1 MKKMVLSILGE
12 DRPGIVYAVSRV
24 LFESACNILEV
35 SQTILKTEFAGI
47 FIIAMP
53 GDLTQE
59 ELRDRMEKELDA
71 IGLKVGLKD
80 FKAGT
85 APAPPCTEPFVIT
98 VRGED
103 RLGIIPGITGVIAGF
118 DINIVNLKAIADLG
132 NGAQV
137 VIVFEVD
144 MPEGANKAAFRAAL
158 QLKAEELNLEIS
170 IQHREIFE
178 AIHRI

>member
-24 LFESACNILEV
+24 LFDLACNILEV
-35 SQTILKTEFAGI
+35 SQTILQTEFAGI

-53 GDLTQE
+53 AELTAE
-59 ELRDRMEKELDA
+59 NLSAAMEKEMEPL
-71 IGLKVGLKD
+71 GLKVGLKD
-80 FKAGT
+80 FKVGGVP
-85 APAPPCTEPFVIT
+85 PAPKTEPFVIT

-118 DINIVNLKAIADLG
+118 DINIVNLKAIADLCVG
-132 NGAQV
+132 SEV

-144 MPEGANKAAFRAAL
+144 IPDGANLAAFRAAL